1 MSNLTTV
8 RKYITK
14 RKITC
19 NFVTKEKK
27 MKNECFRFNKPHLKM
42 GGRKLNKKHFIKGK
56 QTNKQK
62 KAFQLFKSNFEND
75 VQYQIFFLFPDY
87 NGQHTKHKR

>member
-1 MSNLTTV
+1 MSNLITV
-8 RKYITK
+8 QNYITTK

-42 GGRKLNKKHFIKGK
+42 GGRKLNKKNILRA
-56 QTNKQK
+56 NKQ
-62 KAFQLFKSNFEND
+62 
-75 VQYQIFFLFPDY
+75 
-87 NGQHTKHKR
+87 

>member
-1 MSNLTTV
+1 MSNLITV
-8 RKYITK
+8 QNYITK

-42 GGRKLNKKHFIKGK
+42 GGRKLNKKTFYKG
-56 QTNKQK
+56 QTNSK
-62 KAFQLFKSNFEND
+62 KK
-75 VQYQIFFLFPDY
+75 
-87 NGQHTKHKR
+87 